1 MMTKAVK
8 ALDKLLNTLISCTAV
23 AMLAVMSVVVF
34 AQVVF
39 RLVHASIPW
48 SEEVS
53 KYLLV
58 WCTFLGAALCVRRKS
73 LVGLE
78 LLSMLI
84 PKKLN
89 RHLQLF
95 VYLLSVIIL
104 GVITVVGIRTLPM
117 IWRQSTPVLKI
128 SMGLVYAA
136 IPVGSILM
144 LVNTL
149 IVAYYH
155 IAGEEE

>member
-8 ALDKLLNTLISCTAV
+8 ALDKLLNTLISCVAV

-84 PKKLN
+84 PKTLN
-89 RHLQLF
+89 RPLQLL

-104 GVITVVGIRTLPM
+104 GVITVVGVRTLPM

-136 IPVGSILM
+136 SPVGSALM

-149 IVAYYH
+149 IVTYYH
-155 IAGEEE
+155 IRGEEA

>member
-1 MMTKAVK
+1 MTKAVK

>member
-1 MMTKAVK
+1 MTKAVK
-8 ALDKLLNTLISCTAV
+8 AVDKLLNTVISYVVIT
-23 AMLAVMSVVVF
+23 MLAIMSVVVF

-84 PKKLN
+84 PKAWN
-89 RHLQLF
+89 RPLQLL
-95 VYLLSVIIL
+95 VHALSVIIL
-104 GVITVVGIRTLPM
+104 AVIVVVGIRTLPM

-136 IPVGSILM
+136 IPVGSIFM
-144 LVNTL
+144 LINTL
-149 IVAYYH
+149 IVAYYQ
-155 IAGEEE
+155 IVGEEG

>member
-1 MMTKAVK
+1 MTKAVK
-8 ALDKLLNTLISCTAV
+8 TLDKLLNTLISCVAV
-23 AMLAVMSVVVF
+23 TMLAVMSVVVF

-78 LLSMLI
+78 LLSMVI
-84 PKKLN
+84 PKALN
-89 RHLQLF
+89 RPLQLL

-104 GVITVVGIRTLPM
+104 SIITVVGVRTLPM

-136 IPVGSILM
+136 IPAGSILM
-144 LVNTL
+144 LINTL

-155 IAGEEE
+155 IVGEEG

>member
-1 MMTKAVK
+1 MTKTVK
-8 ALDKLLNTLISCTAV
+8 QIDKIINTLISYAAV
-23 AMLAVMSVVVF
+23 AMLSVMSVVVF

-39 RLVHASIPW
+39 RMVHASIPW

-78 LLSMLI
+78 LLQMII
-84 PKKLN
+84 PQKWCRPVQIL
-89 RHLQLF
+89 
-95 VYLLSVIIL
+95 VYILSIGILAVIIKT
-104 GVITVVGIRTLPM
+104 GFQTVPM
-117 IWRQSTPVLKI
+117 VWKQTTPVLKI

-136 IPVGSILM
+136 IPVGALFM
-144 LVNTL
+144 LINT
-149 IVAYYH
+149 IFIAYYQ
-155 IAGEEE
+155 IIGEEES

>member
-1 MMTKAVK
+1 MTKAVK
-8 ALDKLLNTLISCTAV
+8 QIDKIINTLISYVAV
-23 AMLAVMSVVVF
+23 AMLSVMSVVVF

-39 RLVHASIPW
+39 RIVHASIPW

-78 LLSMLI
+78 LLQMII
-84 PKKLN
+84 PEKWCRPVQVL
-89 RHLQLF
+89 
-95 VYLLSVIIL
+95 VYILSIAILAVIMKV
-104 GVITVVGIRTLPM
+104 GFQTVPM
-117 IWRQSTPVLKI
+117 VWKQTTPVLKI

-136 IPVGSILM
+136 IPIGSLFM
-144 LVNTL
+144 LLNTI
-149 IVAYYH
+149 IVAYYQ
-155 IAGEEE
+155 IMGEEES

>member
-1 MMTKAVK
+1 MTKIKNMKNWLSIICCV
-8 ALDKLLNTLISCTAV
+8 LAV

-136 IPVGSILM
+136 ILVGSALM

-149 IVAYYH
+149 IVTYYH
-155 IAGEEE
+155 IRGEEA

>member
-8 ALDKLLNTLISCTAV
+8 ALDKLLNTLISCVAV

-84 PKKLN
+84 PKTLN
-89 RHLQLF
+89 RPLQLL

-104 GVITVVGIRTLPM
+104 GVITVVGVRTLPM
-117 IWRQSTPVLKI
+117 IWRQSTTVLNI

-136 IPVGSILM
+136 IPVGSALM

-149 IVAYYH
+149 IVTYYH
-155 IAGEEE
+155 IRGEEA